1 MKDFAKLV
9 LSQTQDHSEIKT
21 IKPVSGGSINES
33 FYLETEQQS
42 YFLKYHDFAP
52 DNFFYYEQEG
62 LELIRSTNSIQ
73 VPEVYSYS
81 DEENYAYLLLEW
93 VEGTKATRTENQLGH
108 LIAKMHQTEAKRHGV
123 DHKTF
128 IGILEQPNQ
137 LYNEWVDYY
146 KECRLKRQLD
156 IGIENH
162 HLTGKRRNRFEKLI
176 TRLDQFIP
184 KGIKPTYLHGDLWG
198 GNWLVGPNGSPY
210 VIDPS
215 FLYGDRHFD
224 LAFTE
229 LFGGFSHDFY
239 QAYSEQNPPESYY
252 EDVKELYQLY
262 YLLVHLNIFGEVYGG
277 AVDRVLKKYIG

>member
-9 LSQTQDHSEIKT
+9 LSQTQDHSEIKK

-73 VPEVYSYS
+73 VPEVYGFS
-81 DEENYAYLLLEW
+81 DKSNQAYLLLEW
-93 VEGTKATRTENQLGH
+93 VEGTKEPNTDHQLGH
-108 LIAKMHQTEAKRHGV
+108 LIAKMHQTEADLHGV
-123 DHKTF
+123 DHKTY
-128 IGILEQPNQ
+128 IGTLEQPNQ
-137 LYNEWVDYY
+137 LSSEWVDYY
-146 KECRLKRQLD
+146 SEYRLKRQLE
-156 IGIENH
+156 IGIENQ
-162 HLTGKRRNRFEKLI
+162 HLTGKRRNRLENLI
-176 TRLDQFIP
+176 SQLNQFIP
-184 KGIKPTYLHGDLWG
+184 KGIKPSYLHGDLWG
-198 GNWLVGPNGSPY
+198 GNWLVGPNGTPY

-229 LFGGFSHDFY
+229 LFGGFSQDFY
-239 QAYSEQNPPESYY
+239 QAYYEQNPPDSYY